1 MTRALQA
8 DEKRVY
14 DLLVRSGG
22 CTRYWLEL
30 RLDMPVKEIAN
41 VLRRLTRHG
50 YAKTGWPER
59 SHHLWLP
66 TLPSESKS
74 ASVVAKKAKPLRPI
88 K

>member
-1 MTRALQA
+1 MTTRALQA

-41 VLRRLTRHG
+41 VLRRLTP
-50 YAKTGWPER
+50 TCGWPR
-59 SHHLWLP
+59 CRVR
-66 TLPSESKS
+66 
-74 ASVVAKKAKPLRPI
+74 AGRRR
-88 K
+88 